1 MRVSMLSNE
10 NGRMTFSLMCL
21 GMSAILLG
29 GGSDAW
35 TVRTVAGW
43 ALLLLSLALPMY
55 SRICNR

>member
-1 MRVSMLSNE
+1 MLSNE